1 MTLKEITHDLHRA
14 AERTA
19 FSRLLVS
26 GKITPQQYAQYLYQM
41 ALVYSAIETGAREV
55 GFMQQLSGLD
65 RSSHIYHDFVELAED
80 QQEAFIFLPATLA
93 YHHYLM
99 QLMSDDHRRHL
110 IRAHVYCRHMGD
122 LFGGQIIAK
131 RVPGSGKFYQFA
143 QPEALRG
150 QIRALLTPD
159 LGEEAK
165 VAFEWTIRIM
175 QDLSAFLGITEPQKE
190 ANHGN
195 TRPV

>member
-1 MTLKEITHDLHRA
+1 MTLKEITHDLHRT

-26 GKITPQQYAQYLYQM
+26 GKITQQQYAQYLYQM
-41 ALVYSAIETGAREV
+41 ALVYSTIETGVKEI
-55 GFMQQLSGLD
+55 GFMEQLPGLE
-65 RSSHIYHDFVELAED
+65 RSSHIYHDFIELAGE

-99 QLMSDDHRRHL
+99 QLLSDDRRRHL

-131 RVPGSGKFYQFA
+131 RIPGSGKFYQFA
-143 QPEALRG
+143 QPEALRS

-165 VAFEWTIRIM
+165 VAFEWTIRI
-175 QDLSAFLGITEPQKE
+175 
-190 ANHGN
+190 
-195 TRPV
+195 